1 MLSKW
6 AWEDL
11 NYRPHPYQAWVER
24 WWVLSRVVLQ
34 LDQTERHRSRPQRKN
49 STGTTTM
56 LSTSDVSNPP
66 STTIASGCW
75 ISLPD
80 SPAASARG
88 RSA

>member
-34 LDQTERHRSRPQRKN
+34 LDQTERHRSRPQWKN

-56 LSTSDVSNPP
+56 
-66 STTIASGCW
+66 
-75 ISLPD
+75 
-80 SPAASARG
+80 
-88 RSA
+88 